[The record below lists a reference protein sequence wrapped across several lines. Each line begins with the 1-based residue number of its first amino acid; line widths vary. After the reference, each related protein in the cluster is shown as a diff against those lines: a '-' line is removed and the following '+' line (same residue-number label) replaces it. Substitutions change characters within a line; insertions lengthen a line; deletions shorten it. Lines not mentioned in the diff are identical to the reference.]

1 MQLLRKLLPSRT
13 ASGQVVTIG
22 SFDGLHVGHREL
34 LNRALSHAQVR
45 GLASVMLTFEPL
57 PREFFSPQSPP
68 PRLSCLR
75 ERYRLLQGT
84 GLDTLCVLRFDT
96 ALRQMDAQAFA
107 GLLQQAQVRQVVV
120 GHDFKAAR
128 DGAATALWLQQQGP
142 RFGFEVEIVQPV
154 LVDGLR
160 ISSRAVR
167 AALLAGDLLLAERLL
182 GRRYA
187 MTGRVQR
194 GQQLGRTLGYPTAN
208 LRLSRRSSPCDGIFA
223 VRVHGVHGVRDDAT
237 SRRGLPGVA
246 SLGTRPTV
254 QGREPLLETHLFDF
268 EGDLYGQEIEVE
280 FVARLRG
287 EQHFDSLDLMV
298 EQIHRD
304 AAQARAV
311 LAADR

>member
-1 MQLLRKLLPSRT
+1 MHLLRKLVPSRT
-13 ASGQVVTIG
+13 AGGQVVTIG

-34 LNRALSHAQVR
+34 LRRALSHAQLR

-84 GLDTLCVLRFDT
+84 GLDTLCVLRFDA
-96 ALRQMDAQAFA
+96 ALRQMDASAFA
-107 GLLQQAQVRQVVV
+107 GLLQQAQVQQVVV

-142 RFGFEVEIVQPV
+142 RLGFEVEIVQPV

-160 ISSRAVR
+160 VSSRAVR
-167 AALLAGDLLLAERLL
+167 EALRAGDLLLAERLL

-237 SRRGLPGVA
+237 GRRGLPGVA

-311 LAADR
+311 LAANR

>member
-1 MQLLRKLLPSRT
+1 MQLLRKLMPSRT

-22 SFDGLHVGHREL
+22 SFDGLHMGHREL
-34 LNRALSHAQVR
+34 LGRALSHAQVR

-75 ERYRLLQGT
+75 ERFRLLQGT
-84 GLDTLCVLRFDT
+84 GLDTLCVLRFDA

-128 DGAATALWLQQQGP
+128 DSAATALWLKEHGP

-154 LVDGLR
+154 LVNGLR
-160 ISSRAVR
+160 VSSRAVR

-223 VRVHGVHGVRDDAT
+223 VRVHGVRDDAT
-237 SRRGLPGVA
+237 GRRGLPGVA

-254 QGREPLLETHLFDF
+254 QGCEPLLETHLFDF

>member
-1 MQLLRKLLPSRT
+1 MKLARKLLPSAT
-13 ASGQVVTIG
+13 GAGQVVTIG
-22 SFDGLHVGHREL
+22 SFDGLHLGHREL
-34 LNRALSHAQVR
+34 LRRALEHARQHH
-45 GLASVMLTFEPL
+45 LASVMLTFEPL

-75 ERYRLLQGT
+75 ERFRLLQST
-84 GLDTLCVLRFDT
+84 GLDTLCVLRFDA
-96 ALRQMDAQAFA
+96 ALRSLDAEGFA

-128 DGAATALWLQQQGP
+128 DGAASAAWLQQHGP
-142 RFGFEVEIVQPV
+142 QFGFAVDIVPPV

-160 ISSRAVR
+160 VSSRGVR
-167 AALLAGDLLLAERLL
+167 EALRAGDLPLAERML

-208 LRLSRRSSPCDGIFA
+208 MRLSRRTSPCDGIFA
-223 VRVHGVHGVRDDAT
+223 VRVRGVRDDAAGL
-237 SRRGLPGVA
+237 RGLPGVA

-268 EGDLYGQEIEVE
+268 EGDLYGREIEVE
-280 FVARLRG
+280 FVARLRD
-287 EQHFDSLDLMV
+287 ELQFDSLDLMV
-298 EQIHRD
+298 AQIHRD
-304 AAQARAV
+304 AAEARAV